1 MQAIKEIRD
10 LNSNFIPLFSEAEI
24 NALQAFIDFVK
35 GLLRID
41 KDTRWTPLMAKEHP
55 FITREVFTGPFE
67 PQREQEKVS
76 TTETTGEDTMSEKST
91 SSKDSKEYKVGSCP
105 SKILYPQSV
114 AMQPQY
120 MQSSQQT
127 STL

>member
-1 MQAIKEIRD
+1 MQAIKENRD
-10 LNSNFIPLFSEAEI
+10 LNSNFIPLISEAEM

-76 TTETTGEDTMSEKST
+76 TTETTGEDTMRGGAAAAGGAGGGGGGGGPAGGR
-91 SSKDSKEYKVGSCP
+91 D
-105 SKILYPQSV
+105 
-114 AMQPQY
+114 
-120 MQSSQQT
+120 
-127 STL
+127 